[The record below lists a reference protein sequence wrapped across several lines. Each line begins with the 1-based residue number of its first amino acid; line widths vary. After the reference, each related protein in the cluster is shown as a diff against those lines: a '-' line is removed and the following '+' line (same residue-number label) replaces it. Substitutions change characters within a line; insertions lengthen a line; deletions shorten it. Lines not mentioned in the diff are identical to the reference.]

1 LLFKISHKFLAK
13 ISDPRSIQ
21 EECTLNYD
29 FFLQKYLQE
38 NFKSSESLY
47 SDKTPIH
54 GGHYSWKLLEFIL
67 LLYRVKTEISK
78 IISITEVQIN
88 LPHVY
93 KKKV

>member
-1 LLFKISHKFLAK
+1 MIFSFKNICKKISNLSKERKCAMIGL
-13 ISDPRSIQ
+13 
-21 EECTLNYD
+21 
-29 FFLQKYLQE
+29 
-38 NFKSSESLY
+38 
-47 SDKTPIH
+47 KTPIH